1 MTESEFWDT
10 TPAMFKYRQDGFSE
24 DFRNSW
30 EQTRFISYVMAKTV
44 DSKSKIK
51 KPSDLL
57 PFAWDAGKGKRKA
70 NLKTKAQM
78 TDAEREE
85 FERFDREADE
95 ELKRINPEMYAKYMA
110 AKKSKAEQDG
120 SNIT

>member
-1 MTESEFWDT
+1 MQEDEFWDT

-24 DFRNSW
+24 DFRNGW
-30 EQTRFISYVMAKTV
+30 EQTRFIAYIMAKTV

-51 KPSDLL
+51 KPSDIL
-57 PFAWDAGKGKRKA
+57 PFAWDGGGKKRKS

-85 FERFDREADE
+85 FEQFDREADE
-95 ELKRINPEMYAKYMA
+95 ELKRINPDMYAKYME
-110 AKKSKAEQDG
+110 AKIKAEQDG
-120 SNIT
+120 SYIT